1 VIADFQGEN
10 PKPRT
15 PKGFMYTYTIILAAL
30 LFSSGGYFMKL
41 SEGMTRVVPT
51 VAFLLL
57 FLLGAVMQTVA
68 LEKSQLSVTYVIVLG
83 IEAVTAFLL
92 GIFMLGEHSS
102 PLKMG
107 GTALI
112 LAGIIAL
119 RLSE

>member
-1 VIADFQGEN
+1 
-10 PKPRT
+10 
-15 PKGFMYTYTIILAAL
+15 MYTYTIILAAL

-41 SEGMTRVVPT
+41 SEGMTRLVPT

-68 LEKSQLSVTYVIVLG
+68 LERTQLSVTYVIVLG

-92 GIFMLGEHSS
+92 GTFMLGEHPS

>member
-1 VIADFQGEN
+1 
-10 PKPRT
+10 
-15 PKGFMYTYTIILAAL
+15 MYAYTVVLAAL

-41 SEGMTRVVPT
+41 SEGMTRTIPT
-51 VAFLLL
+51 IAFLLM
-57 FLLGAVMQTVA
+57 FSLGAVMQTVA
-68 LEKSQLSVTYVIVLG
+68 LEKTQLSVTYIVVLG

-92 GIFMLGEHSS
+92 GVFMLGEHTS

-107 GTALI
+107 GIALV

>member
-1 VIADFQGEN
+1 
-10 PKPRT
+10 
-15 PKGFMYTYTIILAAL
+15 MYTYTIILAAL

-41 SEGMTRVVPT
+41 SDGMTRVVPT
-51 VAFLLL
+51 VGFLLM

-68 LEKSQLSVTYVIVLG
+68 LEKTSLSVTYIVVLG

-92 GIFMLGEHSS
+92 GIFLLGEHIS
-102 PLKMG
+102 PLKIG
-107 GTALI
+107 GTTLI